1 MTKIYRALTR
11 DEISQLERQQCIAE
25 NWDKVRVSGRFTP
38 DNIRQVNFTGTNF
51 LGLMNSDIPFP
62 GGVTKKTGI
71 FNAHLHNCTTGDQ
84 VLISNIRS
92 YIANYDIGD
101 HTVIE
106 NTDLLVVD
114 GPTAFGNGTS
124 VDVLDETG
132 GRQLM
137 IYDRMSAHT
146 AYLMALYRYHEGFCE
161 ILSAMITDYRNGCR
175 SERGQIGRN
184 VWIGN
189 CGEIVNVKIGDGA
202 VIKGTSRL
210 KNGSINSNATDPV
223 LLGYNVVAEN
233 FIISSGSEVNDHA
246 VITNC
251 FIGQGCM
258 LGKHYSAINSLFFCN
273 FQGFNGEACSIF
285 AGPFTV
291 SHHKSTLLIAGMFS
305 FCNAGSGS
313 NQSNHMY
320 KLGPIHHGIVER
332 GSKTTSDSYI
342 LWPAKIGP
350 FTLVMGRHYKNT
362 DTSNMPFSYLIENKD
377 ESWLAPGINLRSVG
391 TIRDAIKWPKR
402 DRRKDPDRLDSV
414 NFNLLSPFTIQRM
427 LNGKE
432 ILEQIRRISGQ
443 TTDTYTWETTFI
455 SRNSLQ
461 RGIELYH
468 MAIIKFLGN
477 SLISRIIKSEP
488 QTFGDLLKCL
498 QPGCENGKGDWIDAA
513 GLIAPKQ
520 EIEKLVEKVMNRE
533 ILRLTDLEHY
543 LRTLHENYYE
553 LEWCWA
559 SQLLEKHLNK
569 KIEDITK
576 DDLLNLIEEWKSCV
590 TGLDKLLYEDAR
602 KEFRISAM
610 TGFGVDGDQIIKE
623 QDFVKVR
630 GTFEKNRFVT
640 EIVDHIRKK
649 SELGE
654 KMIGYL
660 NSLT

>member
-1 MTKIYRALTR
+1 MEKIYRHLTR
-11 DEISQLERQQCIAE
+11 DEICQLEHQQCIAE
-25 NWDKVRVSGRFTP
+25 KWDQVRVSGPFTP
-38 DNIRQVNFTGTNF
+38 DHIRQVTFTGTNF
-51 LGLMNSDIPFP
+51 LGLMDSDIPFP
-62 GGVTKKTGI
+62 GGVTKKSGI
-71 FNAHLHNCTTGDQ
+71 YNTHLHNCSTGDQ
-84 VLISNIRS
+84 VLISNIRN

-101 HTVIE
+101 HTMVE
-106 NTDLLVVD
+106 NTDLVVVD
-114 GPTAFGNGTS
+114 GPTAYGNGTS

-137 IYDRMSAHT
+137 IYDRLSAHT
-146 AYLMALYRYHEGFCE
+146 AYLMALYRHHEGFCE
-161 ILSAMITDYRNGCR
+161 VLSAMISDYTSRCQ
-175 SERGQIGRN
+175 SERGYIGRN
-184 VWIGN
+184 VRIGN

-202 VIKGTSRL
+202 EVRGASRL
-210 KNGSINSNATDPV
+210 KNGSINSNAYDPV
-223 LLGYNVVAEN
+223 LIGYNVVAEN
-233 FIISSGSEVNDHA
+233 FIVSSGSEVNDHA
-246 VITNC
+246 VVTNC

-273 FQGFNGEACSIF
+273 FQGFNGEACSVF

-391 TIRDAIKWPKR
+391 TIRDAIKWPRR
-402 DRRKDPDRLDSV
+402 DRRKDPDQLDSV

-432 ILEQIRRISGQ
+432 ILEQIRQISGQ

-455 SRNSLQ
+455 SRNSLL

-468 MAIIKFLGN
+468 MAVIKFLGN
-477 SLISRIIKSEP
+477 SLISRISKSEP
-488 QTFGDLLKCL
+488 QTFRDLLKSL

-520 EIEKLVEKVMNRE
+520 EIEKLVEMVTKGE
-533 ILRLTDLEHY
+533 IPRLTDLENY
-543 LRTLHENYYE
+543 LRNLHSNYYE

-559 SQLLEKHLNK
+559 SQLLEKTLAK
-569 KIEDITK
+569 KIPDITK
-576 DDLLNLIEEWKSCV
+576 EDLLNLIGEWKSCV

-654 KMIGYL
+654 KMIDYL